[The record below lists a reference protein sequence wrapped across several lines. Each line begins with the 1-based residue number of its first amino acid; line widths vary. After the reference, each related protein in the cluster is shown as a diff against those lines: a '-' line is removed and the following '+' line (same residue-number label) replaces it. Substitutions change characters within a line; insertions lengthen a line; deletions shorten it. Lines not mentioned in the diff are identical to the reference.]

1 VNFYTSERILKC
13 AGYCFVRLETDD
25 SEEPT
30 IANDDVDGWMDG
42 RMDGWMDA
50 WRDGWMDGWWVMTC
64 FVFWDSMNEN

>member
-42 RMDGWMDA
+42 RMDGWMDGGM
-50 WRDGWMDGWWVMTC
+50 DGWMDGGL
-64 FVFWDSMNEN
+64 

>member
-1 VNFYTSERILKC
+1 MNFYTSERILKC

-42 RMDGWMDA
+42 WT
-50 WRDGWMDGWWVMTC
+50 DGWMDGWMDGGMDGWM
-64 FVFWDSMNEN
+64 DGGL